1 MEIKDKKNLI
11 SLCCISQ
18 ELDFIGFLRSR
29 SSSNGWDFL
38 LYKNVSDFISRM
50 PSEKFHI
57 IVLDGHL
64 ENTHSI
70 QENIQNLRNRT
81 KIPII
86 VIVPENTDVSELV
99 ARGADACLFQPFTW
113 KLFLAYVQ
121 SLSQRYHLDT
131 PHKEEAR
138 WEKKFTP
145 PDISTEA
152 ITVIERG
159 PLILDRERFR
169 CTWQEHPIK
178 LTSTEFLLLWA
189 LAYRPGIVKNRRMLI
204 EDAGLGRR
212 DIDDRAIDSHIKRL
226 RQKIKKSDSSFDAI
240 QAFYGV
246 GYLFK
251 TPI

>member
-1 MEIKDKKNLI
+1 MEIKDKKILI
-11 SLCCISQ
+11 SLCCISK

-29 SSSNGWDFL
+29 SSANGWGFL
-38 LYKNVSDFISRM
+38 LYRNVHNFLARIPNENSC
-50 PSEKFHI
+50 I

-64 ENTHSI
+64 DSAHHL
-70 QENIQNLRNRT
+70 QENIQNLRYKT

-86 VIVPENTDVSELV
+86 VIAPENMDVSELV

-113 KLFLAYVQ
+113 KLFLAYAQ
-121 SLSQRYHLDT
+121 SLSQRYQLQAT
-131 PHKEEAR
+131 HKEEKN
-138 WEKKFTP
+138 EEQKFAL
-145 PDISTEA
+145 PDS
-152 ITVIERG
+152 ITDSATIIERG

-169 CTWQEHPIK
+169 CTWKENLIK

-189 LAYRPGIVKNRRMLI
+189 LSYRPGIVKNRRMLI

-251 TPI
+251 TPM